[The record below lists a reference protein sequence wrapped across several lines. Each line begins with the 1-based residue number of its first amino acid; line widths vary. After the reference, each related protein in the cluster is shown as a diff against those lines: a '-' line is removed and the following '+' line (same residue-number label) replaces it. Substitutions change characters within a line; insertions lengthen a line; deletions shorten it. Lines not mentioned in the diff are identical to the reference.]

1 MFADTKKTF
10 DMSSSRPRK
19 RSHQSLDSSDHRDE
33 SVAMSYEEL
42 SGDHSQH
49 SEATRVKRMKWSFE
63 MSYEAIIKRSESENG
78 IIERSELKNFMCH
91 RFLELELNPQV
102 NFIIGKNGSK

>member
-1 MFADTKKTF
+1 
-10 DMSSSRPRK
+10 
-19 RSHQSLDSSDHRDE
+19 
-33 SVAMSYEEL
+33 
-42 SGDHSQH
+42 
-49 SEATRVKRMKWSFE
+49 MKWSFE

-78 IIERSELKNFMCH
+78 IIERLELKNFMCH